1 MAHTWSA
8 VAKSGIPREPPPPH
22 PIMPIEAIKQQ
33 QTNPEQPTSATAL
46 CLEPQPVQR
55 LLRIGSIDI
64 ALDDITHDT
73 QLPLSI
79 PRDPEFWK
87 EQHREY
93 RRRKQAKASDIAII
107 EELLPAATDQP
118 ESKPKPKPINWAA
131 LLKPNGAGANTTT
144 AGNAHTVN
152 GAVANSI
159 DNRTIQGRGFGSL
172 EDALTRW
179 KVVFNAPPI
188 WPRGLVN
195 TGNMC
200 FMNVVL
206 QALLYCKPF
215 CNMLWSIKENVAFSF
230 NTSTPLLEALIQY
243 MHEFKH
249 NKGRL
254 SQQQGE
260 LEEPF
265 VPENV
270 YEALWKKN
278 VFQTLRGQQE
288 DAQEFMNYLING
300 IHEEMAGVLQMQHR
314 QKEAEQTPASDS
326 HENSSTGWVEVGPN
340 NRTILMRDGSE
351 STTRTPITQIFG
363 GMLRSTLTM
372 PYPASGHKIR
382 APQSSSREPFQWL
395 ALAISEDVD
404 SVEDGLDQLMAP
416 EVIDGYRSLQ
426 GEPVSVTKQTLLEQ
440 VPPVLVFHLKRF
452 VFCANEGVQKIGK
465 FVEYPPV
472 LSLSPKW
479 LAKTS
484 AAGARRNSQ
493 YRLSGVIYHH
503 GINATG
509 GHYTCDILRS
519 ADEWLRFDDVSIEC
533 LDSIDD
539 VLEEKDDRTAYILFY
554 CFSQK
559 T

>member
-8 VAKSGIPREPPPPH
+8 VAKSGLPREPPPALPPQY
-22 PIMPIEAIKQQ
+22 PINPVEDIKQQ
-33 QTNPEQPTSATAL
+33 QSNPEQQANATAL
-46 CLEPQPVQR
+46 RLEPQPTQR

-64 ALDDITHDT
+64 ALDNITLDT
-73 QLPLSI
+73 Q
-79 PRDPEFWK
+79 DQYAEQFWK
-87 EQHREY
+87 EQYREY
-93 RRRKQAKASDIAII
+93 RRRKQTKASDTATI
-107 EELLPAATDQP
+107 EESSAATIHQLETKP
-118 ESKPKPKPINWAA
+118 RPKPFNWAA
-131 LLKPNGAGANTTT
+131 LLKPNGAGANAATI
-144 AGNAHTVN
+144 GNTHAAN
-152 GAVANSI
+152 GAAAN
-159 DNRTIQGRGFGSL
+159 NVNNNTIQGRGFGSL

-179 KVVFNAPPI
+179 EVVFSAPPI
-188 WPRGLVN
+188 QPRGLVN

-200 FMNVVL
+200 FMNVIL

-215 CNMLWSIKENVAFSF
+215 CNMLWSIKESVAFSF
-230 NTSTPLLEALIQY
+230 NSSTPLLEALIQY

-249 NKGRL
+249 DRTRL
-254 SQQQGE
+254 SQQLDA

-300 IHEEMAGVLQMQHR
+300 IHEEMAGVLQMRNGH
-314 QKEAEQTPASDS
+314 KNADKTPASEPR
-326 HENSSTGWVEVGPN
+326 ENSNTSWVEVGPN
-340 NRTILMRDGSE
+340 NRSILMRDGSE
-351 STTRTPITQIFG
+351 SITKTPITQIFG

-372 PYPASGHKIR
+372 PHPAGGHGIR

-404 SVEDGLDQLMAP
+404 SIEDALDQLMSP

-452 VFCANEGVQKIGK
+452 VFCANEGVQKVSK

-479 LAKTS
+479 LAKAS
-484 AAGARRNSQ
+484 AAGARRNAQ

-503 GINATG
+503 GANATG

-519 ADEWLRFDDVSIEC
+519 SDEWLRFDDVSIEC

-559 T
+559 G